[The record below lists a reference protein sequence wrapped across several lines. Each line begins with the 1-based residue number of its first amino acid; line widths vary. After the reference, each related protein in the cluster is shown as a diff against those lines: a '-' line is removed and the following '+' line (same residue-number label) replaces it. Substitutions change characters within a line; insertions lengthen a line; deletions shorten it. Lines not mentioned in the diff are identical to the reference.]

1 MVMILKDKLY
11 NLSVLWLTLSLVF
24 FIVESLSGWLNVVT
38 LGGLIAGSVI
48 EGVFIVFGIKFMR
61 IVLSKEFYLVNINEV
76 LSMHSEIFKAMIVT
90 AAFSWEGV
98 LTLVRTM
105 PGYTMYDNIAHII
118 FLLVIYPLLGIT
130 LELIIN
136 KKGIN

>member
-1 MVMILKDKLY
+1 MILKEKFYD
-11 NLSVLWLTLSLVF
+11 LSVLWLTLSLVF

-38 LGGLIAGSVI
+38 LGGLVSGSAI
-48 EGVFIVFGIKFMR
+48 EGVFVVSGIKFMK
-61 IVLSKEFYLVNINEV
+61 IVLSKEFYLANINEI
-76 LSMHSEIFKAMIVT
+76 LSMHSEIIKAIIVT

-98 LTLVRTM
+98 LTLVRIM
-105 PGYTMYDNIAHII
+105 PGYVMYDNIAHIF

-136 KKGIN
+136 RKVIK